1 MTGRDGAVALVTG
14 GSAGIGLAAARA
26 FAAEGSAVLIADVHE
41 REGVE
46 AARAIADAG
55 GRARFVATDVAR
67 AADAQAMVEE
77 ALRAF
82 GRLDHAFNNAGVEGD
97 AAPTADCT
105 AENWAHVIAVNLT
118 GVWQC
123 MRAEIPAMLEGGG
136 GAIVNNS
143 SVAGLVGFAGSPA
156 YVASKHGVVGL
167 TKAAALD
174 YARQGIRVNA
184 VCPGIIHTQMIDRY
198 THGDARQEAALTA
211 GEPAGR
217 MGTPEEVAAAVLW
230 LCSDG
235 AGFVT
240 GQALAVDGGWV
251 AR

>member
-67 AADAQAMVEE
+67 AADAQAMVDE